1 MKIQKPR
8 IPLELVVSEDLK
20 DVAGEKL
27 EAGYD
32 VRNYHFKSG
41 TLECIT
47 SPFAEFYNCVFE
59 KCTFKKCDI
68 SGFVFEDVIFR
79 GCDLSNISFI
89 ESRFSGIE
97 FINCNLTGTIMSGSH
112 FCDITFS
119 ECSMRYSNFSNSD
132 ITRVLLQK
140 SNLSNSY
147 LWEVKQKNLCF
158 SECNLTCAEFAGTL
172 LKDVDFTTCN
182 IDGILIRGPEL
193 KGMIVTDYQA
203 VALSKLLG
211 LIVR

>member
-8 IPLELVVSEDLK
+8 IPLELVVSENLSEI
-20 DVAGEKL
+20 AGEKL

-32 VRNYHFKSG
+32 VSNYHFKSG

-47 SPFAEFYNCVFE
+47 SPFAEFYHCIFE
-59 KCTFKKCDI
+59 KCTFKNCDI
-68 SGFVFEDVIFR
+68 AGYVFEDVIFR
-79 GCDLSNISFI
+79 DCDLSNISFI
-89 ESRFSGIE
+89 ESRFSGVE
-97 FINCNLTGTIMSGSH
+97 FINCNLTGTIMSGSN

-132 ITRVLLQK
+132 LTRVLLQK

-147 LWEVKQKNLCF
+147 LWEVKQKEFYL
-158 SECNLTCAEFAGTL
+158 SECNLTCAEFAGTI
-172 LKDVDFTTCN
+172 LKGVDFTTCN
-182 IDGILIRGPEL
+182 IDGILISVPGL